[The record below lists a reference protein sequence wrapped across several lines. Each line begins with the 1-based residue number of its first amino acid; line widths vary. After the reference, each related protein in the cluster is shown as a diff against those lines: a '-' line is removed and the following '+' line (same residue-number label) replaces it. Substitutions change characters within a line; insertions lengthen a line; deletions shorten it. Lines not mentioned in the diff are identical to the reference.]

1 MFALLKHDQ
10 NAPLR
15 KYGLVNGGY
24 GVYMSYCMTCQA
36 WYKYPLCHRLVILV
50 KLLNIL
56 MVPLLFGKM
65 WNLTIYYLKLLYEII
80 EKNACT

>member
-1 MFALLKHDQ
+1 MLLFSSMIRMLL
-10 NAPLR
+10 LR

-24 GVYMSYCMTCQA
+24 GVYMSYCIETCQA

-56 MVPLLFGKM
+56 MVPLLF
-65 WNLTIYYLKLLYEII
+65 W
-80 EKNACT
+80 